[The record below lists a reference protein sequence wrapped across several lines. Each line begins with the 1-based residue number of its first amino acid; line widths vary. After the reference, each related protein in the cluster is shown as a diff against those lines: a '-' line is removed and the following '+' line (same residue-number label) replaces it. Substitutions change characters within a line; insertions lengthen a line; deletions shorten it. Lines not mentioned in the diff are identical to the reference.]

1 MDTTTTKTKQL
12 RPSLHRQTA
21 FETALSPHQE
31 QMQTSNANDAQST
44 TTTTTT
50 TTAKGIFNVR
60 YYHKGLR

>member
-21 FETALSPHQE
+21 FETALSPEKE

-50 TTAKGIFNVR
+50 TAKVTFNVR
-60 YYHKGLR
+60 CYHKGLR

>member
-21 FETALSPHQE
+21 FETALSPQQE
-31 QMQTSNANDAQST
+31 QMQTSNANDAQS
-44 TTTTTT
+44 TTTTT